1 MRFLATTAAS
11 WTTIGILGAFMVA
24 LLTMTWQK
32 MDRLAARIDAQTARI
47 DAQTER
53 IDGLRVELKEEIAGQ
68 TARIDAQTER
78 IDRLTVDVGQLRAD
92 FGELRGELRGHAHDS
107 YTHQVTV

>member
-53 IDGLRVELKEEIAGQ
+53 ID
-68 TARIDAQTER
+68 
-78 IDRLTVDVGQLRAD
+78 RLTVDVGQLRAD